1 MAYTSQNTKIR
12 KRISL
17 IDANETAV
25 GALYL
30 TDVDTPP
37 PALTGVT
44 GAVAFGANGRILEWL
59 GGSYADW
66 NLGIGIR
73 KDAELDNSASGTSTV
88 FTEAIDFSPLVLP
101 AELTCQISQELTAGT
116 SPSAGFIW
124 SKTGASVITI
134 IGTVPANTTIRANVV
149 IY

>member
-66 NLGIGIR
+66 NLGVGIR
-73 KDAELDNSASGTSTV
+73 KTETIDNSTGTGNTGFVTV
-88 FTEAIDFSPLVLP
+88 VDFSPLVLP
-101 AELTCQISQELTAGT
+101 AELTCQVSLALTSG
-116 SPSAGFIW
+116 SASTGVLW
-124 SKTGASVITI
+124 SKTGPSQITLVSSIAAASVYEADI
-134 IGTVPANTTIRANVV
+134 V